1 MTPTTMIATSL
12 VIALTLGC
20 GGTRTPAAT
29 EPSSSTAPPPPA
41 SYAFEVGPIPL
52 HGERLQPH
60 ALSTLEWPRVAPN
73 RSLAAQQRRFDSA
86 RNDAKEKEGQDLAT
100 LLWYSEPGN
109 SDAAKPAR
117 EKARLVLRELTRRG
131 SASEATL
138 EMLTVSERAV
148 GDDAAAITV
157 YDQLI
162 LRFPTSSRHWRYR
175 AVRAWLE
182 LRHGTLDRA
191 KEILTG
197 ADLGAA
203 ATPSAVQ
210 YVTAW
215 IRFRSGDLV
224 GAHAQSVIASQ
235 TWSDLASWD
244 ALRNEVYLLGAFAGA
259 KPEYMLQVLD
269 DLIKGP
275 PRREQGTLK
284 VRTKTVVK
292 GGKRTDVTE
301 ESVISYSRSWE
312 IVSLG
317 EAYLRAGR
325 TGDAETIISKALG
338 DKPFTSGRAEL
349 VLANIADL
357 TGRPLDAA
365 AHLEAAA
372 THVAGA
378 DVSNSAGDTASM
390 KQELAS
396 RTLALARGYRAFFAV
411 TGVRSYADAAGK
423 LFALYATLP
432 ARADAA
438 DVATEAAR
446 LGDVREV
453 ATPSDYRAAVV
464 DGWTGRTALLDACVE
479 RTVQADPTAGGAVIV
494 AAHSS
499 ADGQLTLDSLQPEAG
514 EQGLAAIAAC
524 VRDRVLA
531 WRMPWPTPTGRVSLT
546 VKFDA
551 ALR

>member
-1 MTPTTMIATSL
+1 MYPITMTAMSL
-12 VIALTLGC
+12 VIALTLAC
-20 GGTRTPAAT
+20 GGTRAPAAT
-29 EPSSSTAPPPPA
+29 EPSSTASLPPP

-52 HGERLQPH
+52 QGEQLQPH

-86 RNDAKEKEGQDLAT
+86 RKDAKEREGQDLAT
-100 LLWYSEPGN
+100 LLWYSEPG
-109 SDAAKPAR
+109 SSVAAKPAR
-117 EKARLVLRELTRRG
+117 EKARAVLRDLAGSG

-138 EMLTVSERAV
+138 EMLTVSERAL
-148 GDDAAAITV
+148 GEDAAAVAV

-162 LRFPTSSRHWRYR
+162 LRFPTSNRHWRYR

-182 LRHGTLDRA
+182 LRQGTLDRA

-203 ATPSAVQ
+203 ATPSAVH

-215 IRFRSGDLV
+215 IRFRSGDMA

-244 ALRNEVYLLGAFAGA
+244 ALRNEVYLFGAFAGA

-269 DLIKGP
+269 DLIEGP
-275 PRREQGTLK
+275 PRREQGTVK

-312 IVSLG
+312 TVSLG
-317 EAYLRAGR
+317 KAYLRAGR
-325 TGDAETIISKALG
+325 TEDAATIITRGLG

-357 TGRPLDAA
+357 TARPLDAT

-372 THVAGA
+372 AHLAGA
-378 DVSNSAGDTASM
+378 DVSNSAGDTTDM

-396 RTLALARGYRAFFAV
+396 STLALARGYRAFFTV
-411 TGVRSYADAAGK
+411 TGVRSYADAASK
-423 LFALYATLP
+423 LYALYATLP

-438 DVATEAAR
+438 DVAREATL
-446 LGDVREV
+446 LGEVRQV

-479 RTVQADPTAGGAVIV
+479 RTLQADPTSGGAIIV

-499 ADGQLTLDSLQPEAG
+499 ADGKLTLDSLQPEAG

-524 VRDRVLA
+524 VRDRVLG
-531 WRMPWPTPTGRVSLT
+531 WRMPWPTPTGGVSLT
-546 VKFDA
+546 VKFHA